1 MHQARPAPGGAWPLP
16 HPVQPTTRVAAAG
29 VGSQARAACPL
40 RCPRPGGAAR
50 GRGAARRR
58 RARGRGRSRACVEV
72 AAAATSSARLPALP
86 TPRGSSAQ
94 ARLPVKEPPERR
106 RVRPSHGNS
115 RNATAVAVVWQ
126 QRRVWRDAG
135 PLGSGDRPRRGG
147 PAGARGGVWGQGG
160 CAAGPLRRTA
170 AAPLSHPFP
179 SAPAPRLR
187 PGPTPQ
193 GQSRPTRTRRLA
205 GQARPRGNGAR
216 AARPSHRNSCNATAV
231 AVVLRQRRAW
241 RDPAR
246 ELHFGP

>member
-1 MHQARPAPGGAWPLP
+1 MAAPPPGATHHACCSGWCRLPSPRRVSAPMPAPWRGGARERRRASPQGAWPGPLACMRGGGGSGDKLSATPGPP
-16 HPVQPTTRVAAAG
+16 HAKGVQRAGPAAA
-29 VGSQARAACPL
+29 Q
-40 RCPRPGGAAR
+40 GAAR
-50 GRGAARRR
+50 AQ
-58 RARGRGRSRACVEV
+58 
-72 AAAATSSARLPALP
+72 
-86 TPRGSSAQ
+86 PRP
-94 ARLPVKEPPERR
+94 PVTRQQLQR
-106 RVRPSHGNS
+106 H
-115 RNATAVAVVWQ
+115 AVAVVWQ
-126 QRRVWRDAG
+126 QRRVWRHAG
-135 PLGSGDRPRRGG
+135 PLGSRDRPRRAG
-147 PAGARGGVWGQGG
+147 PAGARGGGWGQGG